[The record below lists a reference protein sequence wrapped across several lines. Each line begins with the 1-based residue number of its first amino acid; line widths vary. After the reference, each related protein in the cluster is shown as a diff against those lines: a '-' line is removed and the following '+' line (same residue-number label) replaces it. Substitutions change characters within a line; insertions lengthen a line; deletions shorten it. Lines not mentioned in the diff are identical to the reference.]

1 MASEEPEVT
10 EEGAKKKGGLVPL
23 LAVGLVCLAAGGG
36 GAYFFLGSGSTAA
49 TPAPGAEGEA
59 AGGEAADAT
68 TPAGPPTKVDSSAA
82 ESLLARTVDLA
93 PFVVNITDNGVA
105 RYLKVKIELECAL
118 EEDKEQVEGYKA
130 RIRDAVIVL
139 LSAKRLADL
148 QQFEGKLLLKDEIR
162 DRINALFGAQRINA
176 VLFTEFVVQ

>member
-1 MASEEPEVT
+1 MANAET
-10 EEGAKKKGGLVPL
+10 EENVESAKKKGGLVPL

-36 GAYFFLGSGSTAA
+36 GAWFFLGSGGPGGDAA
-49 TPAPGAEGEA
+49 AE
-59 AGGEAADAT
+59 AGADAT
-68 TPAGPPTKVDSSAA
+68 GEEAEAVPPAGPPSQEQQSAA
-82 ESLLARTVDLA
+82 ESLLARTVELA
-93 PFVVNITDNGVA
+93 PFVVNINDNGVA

-139 LSAKRLADL
+139 LSAKRLGDL
-148 QQFEGKLLLKDEIR
+148 QQFEGKLLLKDEIK
-162 DRINALFGAQRINA
+162 DRINALFGAPRVNA